1 MHRRKKIRIRK
12 SCDAAFAAQEL
23 MYRYEQHPSGSGFS
37 FLIFFRWCFNNRND
51 RLEQLQ
57 KRFQSRFDLAIVA
70 VSPIH
75 AVSIQTQE
83 RNAGFFDLV
92 F

>member
-1 MHRRKKIRIRK
+1 MP
-12 SCDAAFAAQEL
+12 SALSSWDAAFAAQEL

-70 VSPIH
+70 VSPVH

-83 RNAGFFDLV
+83 RNAGLFYLV